1 MLRRQ
6 LTLRVLSFLL
16 GGGSAA
22 WGEAALHT
30 LVVYSHPPDRL
41 VKCGQEHLPPKVAG
55 FSVNTHGRAPVPT
68 E

>member
-55 FSVNTHGRAPVPT
+55 EPQSLQSRPQVSIC
-68 E
+68 